1 MSSSLY
7 DAHLH
12 SLLSPHVHMLVISL
26 QTKITLS
33 ELYFE

>member
-12 SLLSPHVHMLVISL
+12 SLLSPHVHMLVILL
-26 QTKITLS
+26 QITLS
-33 ELYFE
+33 ELFRIN